1 MKKNRKKLSGS
12 TLEANKPI
20 NVDFTLSRLEYV
32 NRLISEGNLEEAAD
46 KTTAIDNGASEA
58 STNVSKNAQTSFG
71 QVINNQSCETGHST
85 DYDDFSDQEAQA
97 VVEETSSIKQRM
109 KSKERRKLNREN
121 MGKKC
126 STAAQR
132 KERRKAKRR
141 LNYERSHPRVHIDAS
156 QDTDNSLNVTIVQEG
171 GNVIN
176 AAYPKRPR
184 RTSNA
189 SAKASQPKPK
199 SKPQP
204 QPQSQKNDNG
214 SGETKGI
221 GKTILAIVGLG
232 IFGGVCALIYNK
244 HNRA

>member
-1 MKKNRKKLSGS
+1 MKKFNFS
-12 TLEANKPI
+12 A
-20 NVDFTLSRLEYV
+20 V
-32 NRLISEGNLEEAAD
+32 AA
-46 KTTAIDNGASEA
+46 AIDNGASEA
-58 STNVSKNAQTSFG
+58 STNVSKNAQTSTE
-71 QVINNQSCETGHST
+71 QVNNPQSCAKGHST
-85 DYDDFSDQEAQA
+85 DYGDFSDQEAQA
-97 VVEETSSIKQRM
+97 VVEEISAIKQRM

-121 MGKKC
+121 MGKKYR
-126 STAAQR
+126 TAAQR

-189 SAKASQPKPK
+189 SAKASQPKP
-199 SKPQP
+199 
-204 QPQSQKNDNG
+204 QSQKNDKG

-221 GKTILAIVGLG
+221 GNTILAIVGLG
-232 IFGGVCALIYNK
+232 IFGGVCAWIYNK

>member
-1 MKKNRKKLSGS
+1 MTEFSN
-12 TLEANKPI
+12 
-20 NVDFTLSRLEYV
+20 NV
-32 NRLISEGNLEEAAD
+32 EAAA
-46 KTTAIDNGASEA
+46 KIAAAIDNGASEA
-58 STNVSKNAQTSFG
+58 STNVSKNAQAGTE
-71 QVINNQSCETGHST
+71 QVNNPQSCETGHST

-97 VVEETSSIKQRM
+97 VVEKISAIKQRM

-156 QDTDNSLNVTIVQEG
+156 QDTDNSFNVTIVQEG

-176 AAYPKRPR
+176 AAYPKRRR

-204 QPQSQKNDNG
+204 QSQKNDKG

>member
-1 MKKNRKKLSGS
+1 MKKIINRNSLAKGDAIESM
-12 TLEANKPI
+12 A
-20 NVDFTLSRLEYV
+20 
-32 NRLISEGNLEEAAD
+32 
-46 KTTAIDNGASEA
+46 TTQLQTA
-58 STNVSKNAQTSFG
+58 SKNAQTSSE

-85 DYDDFSDQEAQA
+85 DYDDFSDQKAQA
-97 VVEETSSIKQRM
+97 VVEETSAIKQRM

-126 STAAQR
+126 RTAAQR

-141 LNYERSHPRVHIDAS
+141 LNYERSHPRVHIDAN

-204 QPQSQKNDNG
+204 QSQKNDKG

-221 GKTILAIVGLG
+221 GNTILAIVGLG
-232 IFGGVCALIYNK
+232 IFGGVCAWIYNK

>member
-1 MKKNRKKLSGS
+1 MTEFSN
-12 TLEANKPI
+12 
-20 NVDFTLSRLEYV
+20 NV
-32 NRLISEGNLEEAAD
+32 EAAA
-46 KTTAIDNGASEA
+46 KVAAAIDNGASEA
-58 STNVSKNAQTSFG
+58 STNVSKNAQTSTE
-71 QVINNQSCETGHST
+71 QVNNLQSCAKGHST
-85 DYDDFSDQEAQA
+85 DYDDFSNQEAQA
-97 VVEETSSIKQRM
+97 VVEESAIKQRM

-121 MGKKC
+121 MGKKYRT
-126 STAAQR
+126 SAQR
-132 KERRKAKRR
+132 KEHRKAKRR

-176 AAYPKRPR
+176 AAYPKRRR

-199 SKPQP
+199 SKS
-204 QPQSQKNDNG
+204 QPQSQKNDKG

>member
-1 MKKNRKKLSGS
+1 MKKIINRNSLVKG
-12 TLEANKPI
+12 EAI
-20 NVDFTLSRLEYV
+20 
-32 NRLISEGNLEEAAD
+32 EGL
-46 KTTAIDNGASEA
+46 AIEQPHNA
-58 STNVSKNAQTSFG
+58 SKNAQAGTE
-71 QVINNQSCETGHST
+71 QVNNPQSCETGHST
-85 DYDDFSDQEAQA
+85 DYDDFSNQEAQA
-97 VVEETSSIKQRM
+97 VVEESAIKQRM

-121 MGKKC
+121 MGKKYRT
-126 STAAQR
+126 SAQR
-132 KERRKAKRR
+132 KEHRKAKRR

-176 AAYPKRPR
+176 AAYPKRRR

-199 SKPQP
+199 SKS
-204 QPQSQKNDNG
+204 QPQSQKNDKG

>member
-1 MKKNRKKLSGS
+1 MKKN
-12 TLEANKPI
+12 I
-20 NVDFTLSRLEYV
+20 NRNSLAKGDAIESM
-32 NRLISEGNLEEAAD
+32 A
-46 KTTAIDNGASEA
+46 TTQLQTA
-58 STNVSKNAQTSFG
+58 SKNAQTSTE
-71 QVINNQSCETGHST
+71 QVNHPQSCAKGHST
-85 DYDDFSDQEAQA
+85 DYDDFSNQEAQA
-97 VVEETSSIKQRM
+97 VVEEISAIKQRM

-121 MGKKC
+121 MGKKYRT
-126 STAAQR
+126 SAQR

-156 QDTDNSLNVTIVQEG
+156 QDTDNPLKVTIVQEG

-189 SAKASQPKPK
+189 SSKASQPRPK
-199 SKPQP
+199 SKP
-204 QPQSQKNDNG
+204 QPQSQKNDKG

-244 HNRA
+244 HIRA

>member
-1 MKKNRKKLSGS
+1 MKKFNFS
-12 TLEANKPI
+12 A
-20 NVDFTLSRLEYV
+20 V
-32 NRLISEGNLEEAAD
+32 AA
-46 KTTAIDNGASEA
+46 AIDNGASEA
-58 STNVSKNAQTSFG
+58 STNVSKNAQTSTE
-71 QVINNQSCETGHST
+71 QVNNPQSCAKGRST
-85 DYDDFSDQEAQA
+85 DYDDFSNQEAQA
-97 VVEETSSIKQRM
+97 VVEEISAIKQRM

-126 STAAQR
+126 RTAAQR

-141 LNYERSHPRVHIDAS
+141 LNYERSHHRVHIDAS

-176 AAYPKRPR
+176 AAYPKRRR

-204 QPQSQKNDNG
+204 QSQKNDKG

-221 GKTILAIVGLG
+221 GNTILAIVGLG
-232 IFGGVCALIYNK
+232 IFGGVCAWIYNK

>member
-1 MKKNRKKLSGS
+1 MKKFNFS
-12 TLEANKPI
+12 A
-20 NVDFTLSRLEYV
+20 V
-32 NRLISEGNLEEAAD
+32 AA
-46 KTTAIDNGASEA
+46 AIDNGASEA
-58 STNVSKNAQTSFG
+58 STNVSKNAQTSTE
-71 QVINNQSCETGHST
+71 QVNHPQSCAEGHST
-85 DYDDFSDQEAQA
+85 DYGDFSDQEAQA
-97 VVEETSSIKQRM
+97 VVEEISAIKQRM

-121 MGKKC
+121 MGKKYRT
-126 STAAQR
+126 SAQR

-204 QPQSQKNDNG
+204 QSQKNDKG

-221 GKTILAIVGLG
+221 GKTILAILGLG
-232 IFGGVCALIYNK
+232 ALGVCAWIYNK
-244 HNRA
+244 HYRA

>member
-1 MKKNRKKLSGS
+1 MKDLNFS
-12 TLEANKPI
+12 A
-20 NVDFTLSRLEYV
+20 V
-32 NRLISEGNLEEAAD
+32 AA
-46 KTTAIDNGASEA
+46 AIDNGASEA
-58 STNVSKNAQTSFG
+58 STNVSKNAQTSTE
-71 QVINNQSCETGHST
+71 QVNHPQSCAKGHGT
-85 DYDDFSDQEAQA
+85 DYDDFSNQEAQA
-97 VVEETSSIKQRM
+97 VVEEISAIKQRM

-126 STAAQR
+126 RTAAQR

-204 QPQSQKNDNG
+204 QSQKNDKG

-221 GKTILAIVGLG
+221 GNTILAIVGLG
-232 IFGGVCALIYNK
+232 IFGGVCAWIYNK

>member
-1 MKKNRKKLSGS
+1 MNNNNYL
-12 TLEANKPI
+12 T
-20 NVDFTLSRLEYV
+20 V
-32 NRLISEGNLEEAAD
+32 EAAA
-46 KTTAIDNGASEA
+46 KVAAAIDNGASEA
-58 STNVSKNAQTSFG
+58 STNVSKNAQTSTE
-71 QVINNQSCETGHST
+71 QVNNLQSCAKGHST
-85 DYDDFSDQEAQA
+85 DYGDFSDHEAQA
-97 VVEETSSIKQRM
+97 VVEENSAIKQRM

-204 QPQSQKNDNG
+204 QSQKNDKG

>member
-1 MKKNRKKLSGS
+1 MKKN
-12 TLEANKPI
+12 I
-20 NVDFTLSRLEYV
+20 NRNSLAKGDAIESM
-32 NRLISEGNLEEAAD
+32 A
-46 KTTAIDNGASEA
+46 TTQLQTA
-58 STNVSKNAQTSFG
+58 SKNAQTSTE
-71 QVINNQSCETGHST
+71 QVNNLQSCAKWHST
-85 DYDDFSDQEAQA
+85 DYGDFSDQEAQA
-97 VVEETSSIKQRM
+97 VVEEISAIKQRM

-126 STAAQR
+126 STAVQR

-176 AAYPKRPR
+176 AAYPKRRR

-199 SKPQP
+199 SKP

-221 GKTILAIVGLG
+221 GKTILAILGLG
-232 IFGGVCALIYNK
+232 ALGVCAWIYNK